1 MIVYK
6 WRQTMNLRYMTRE
19 LYYQKRRT
27 LTSVLGLSIGIAL
40 LIILNALSLA
50 YRQAAHVP
58 LREIGADITV
68 QRAGDVP
75 QNLAGAVFPC
85 SAVTIRKDEVEKI
98 RKLPGVRGTGTGLLL
113 WVFDPDRAW
122 IVLGIEKENSI
133 GPSLLRSSVI
143 EGRFLEDGKP
153 EALVERAYAR
163 QLGIGLND
171 MVSVADKKFPVVGFV
186 DASRAA
192 KIAIANVYLPL
203 REAEEL
209 AASSKELQSVSP
221 FAPGDVNLL
230 FVKAEQ
236 EKITG
241 LASEMKSI
249 LGNKATVATPDSFLK
264 LLGSLFALSDK
275 FTLAASLIA
284 IIVAVLIAFKT
295 MAGNIAERAREIGV
309 LKAVGWT
316 NRNVVSQ
323 LLSESVIQ
331 CFMAG
336 ILGLLIALV
345 ASFGLSFMKVN
356 IPIPWEMSPTP
367 HFLPGG
373 GDQVF
378 KTLQLPVHV
387 PWTLASFA
395 ILLSI
400 VIGGLTGGLLGRHIS
415 KIKPSE
421 VLRHE

>member
-1 MIVYK
+1 
-6 WRQTMNLRYMTRE
+6 MNLRYMTKE
-19 LYYQKRRT
+19 LYYQRRRT
-27 LTSVLGLSIGIAL
+27 LMSILGLSIGIAL
-40 LIILNALSLA
+40 LIIINSLSLA
-50 YRQAAHVP
+50 YRQAARVP
-58 LREIGADITV
+58 LQEIGADITV
-68 QRAGDVP
+68 QRSGDVP
-75 QNLAGAVFPC
+75 KEMAGAVFPC
-85 SAVTIRKDEVEKI
+85 SAVTIHKEEVDKI
-98 RKLPGVRGTGTGLLL
+98 QRLPGIRGIGTGLLL

-122 IVLGIEKENSI
+122 IVLGIEKKNSI
-133 GPSLLRSSVI
+133 GPSLLRSSI
-143 EGRFLEDGKP
+143 TEGRFLEDSRP
-153 EALVERAYAR
+153 EALVEQAYAR
-163 QLGIGLND
+163 QFGIRLND
-171 MVSVADKKFPVVGFV
+171 TISVDNKRFPVVGFV

-192 KIAIANVYLPL
+192 KIAVANVYLPL
-203 REAEEL
+203 KEAEDM

-221 FAPGDVNLL
+221 YALGDVNLL
-230 FVKAEQ
+230 FIKADE
-236 EKITG
+236 EKISG

-249 LGNKATVATPDSFLK
+249 LGSKATVATPDSFLK

-295 MAGNIAERAREIGV
+295 MAGNIAERAQEIGV

-323 LLSESVIQ
+323 LMSESMIQ

-336 ILGLLIALV
+336 ILGLLVALV
-345 ASFGLSFMKVN
+345 AAFGLSFMKVN
-356 IPIPWEMSPTP
+356 IPIPWEMSPIP

-373 GDQVF
+373 GDQIF
-378 KTLQLPVHV
+378 KTLRLPVHV
-387 PWTLASFA
+387 PWNLAFFA

-400 VIGGLTGGLLGRHIS
+400 IIGAMTGGLLGRHIS

>member
-1 MIVYK
+1 
-6 WRQTMNLRYMTRE
+6 MNLRYMTQE

-27 LTSVLGLSIGIAL
+27 LMSILGLSIGIAL
-40 LIILNALSLA
+40 LIILNSLSSA

-58 LREIGADITV
+58 LQEIGADITV
-68 QRAGDVP
+68 QRSGDVP
-75 QNLAGAVFPC
+75 KDLAGAVFPC
-85 SAVTIRKDEVEKI
+85 SAVTIHKEEVEKI
-98 RKLPGVRGTGTGLLL
+98 RKLPGVRGIGTGLLL
-113 WVFDPDRAW
+113 WVFDPNRAW
-122 IVLGIEKENSI
+122 IVLGIEKDNSI
-133 GPSLLRSSVI
+133 GPSLLRSSVTK
-143 EGRFLEDGKP
+143 GRFLEDGKP
-153 EALVERAYAR
+153 EALVEQAYAR
-163 QLGIGLND
+163 QFGIKLND
-171 MVSVADKKFPVVGFV
+171 TISVADDKFPVVGII

-203 REAEEL
+203 KEAEDL
-209 AASSKELQSVSP
+209 AVSSKGIQSVSP
-221 FAPGDVNLL
+221 YARGDVNLL
-230 FVKAEQ
+230 FVKADQ
-236 EKITG
+236 EKITS
-241 LASEMKSI
+241 LASEMKGI

-323 LLSESVIQ
+323 LMSESVIQ
-331 CFMAG
+331 CFLAG

-373 GDQVF
+373 GDQIF
-378 KTLQLPVHV
+378 KTLRLPVHV
-387 PWTLASFA
+387 PWTLASFG
-395 ILLSI
+395 ILLSV

>member
-1 MIVYK
+1 
-6 WRQTMNLRYMTRE
+6 MNLRYMTKE

-27 LTSVLGLSIGIAL
+27 LMSILGLSVGIAL
-40 LIILNALSLA
+40 LIILNSLSSA

-58 LREIGADITV
+58 LKEIGADITV
-68 QRAGDVP
+68 QRSGDVP
-75 QNLAGAVFPC
+75 KDLAGAVFPC
-85 SAVTIRKDEVEKI
+85 SAVTIRKEEVEKI
-98 RKLPGVRGTGTGLLL
+98 QKLPGVRGIGTGLLL
-113 WVFDPDRAW
+113 WVFDPNRAW
-122 IVLGIEKENSI
+122 IVLGIEKENSV
-133 GPSLLRSSVI
+133 GPSLLRSSVT

-153 EALVERAYAR
+153 EALVEQAYAR
-163 QLGIGLND
+163 QFGIKLND
-171 MVSVADKKFPVVGFV
+171 TISVADDKFPVVGII

-192 KIAIANVYLPL
+192 KIAVANVYLPL
-203 REAEEL
+203 KEAENL
-209 AASSKELQSVSP
+209 AASSKGLQSVSP
-221 FAPGDVNLL
+221 YALGDVNLL
-230 FVKAEQ
+230 FIKADQ
-236 EKITG
+236 EKIPG
-241 LASEMKSI
+241 LASEMKGI
-249 LGNKATVATPDSFLK
+249 LGNKATVATPESFLK

-323 LLSESVIQ
+323 LMSESVIQ
-331 CFMAG
+331 CFLAG

-373 GDQVF
+373 GDQIF
-378 KTLQLPVHV
+378 KTLRLPVHV
-387 PWTLASFA
+387 PWNLAFFA
-395 ILLSI
+395 VLLSI
-400 VIGGLTGGLLGRHIS
+400 IIGGMTGGLLGRHIS

-421 VLRHE
+421 VLRHD

>member
-1 MIVYK
+1 MVTYER
-6 WRQTMNLRYMTRE
+6 RQVMNLRYMMKE
-19 LYYQKRRT
+19 LYYQRRRT
-27 LTSVLGLSIGIAL
+27 VMSILGLSIGIAL
-40 LIILNALSLA
+40 LVILNSLSSA

-58 LREIGADITV
+58 LKEIGADITV
-68 QRAGDVP
+68 QRSGDVP
-75 QNLAGAVFPC
+75 KDLAGAVFPC
-85 SAVTIRKDEVEKI
+85 SAVTIRNEEVEKI
-98 RKLPGVRGTGTGLLL
+98 QKLPGVRGIGTGLLL
-113 WVFDPDRAW
+113 WVFDPNRAW

-133 GPSLLRSSVI
+133 GPSLLRSSLT

-153 EALVERAYAR
+153 EALVEQAYAR
-163 QLGIGLND
+163 QFGIRLND
-171 MVSVADKKFPVVGFV
+171 TISVADHKFPVVGFV

-192 KIAIANVYLPL
+192 KIAVANVYLPL
-203 REAEEL
+203 KEAEDL
-209 AASSKELQSVSP
+209 AVASQGLQSVSP
-221 FAPGDVNLL
+221 YAPGDVNLL
-230 FVKAEQ
+230 FIKADQ
-236 EKITG
+236 EKITN
-241 LASEMKSI
+241 LASEMKTI

-323 LLSESVIQ
+323 LMSESVVQ
-331 CFMAG
+331 CFVAG
-336 ILGLLIALV
+336 ILGLMIALV

-356 IPIPWEMSPTP
+356 IPIPWEISPTP

-373 GDQVF
+373 GDQIF
-378 KTLQLPVHV
+378 KTLRLPVHI
-387 PWTLASFA
+387 PWNLAFFA

-400 VIGGLTGGLLGRHIS
+400 IIGGMTGGLLGRHIS

>member
-1 MIVYK
+1 
-6 WRQTMNLRYMTRE
+6 MNLRYMTKE

-27 LTSVLGLSIGIAL
+27 LMSILGLSIGIAL
-40 LIILNALSLA
+40 LIILNSLSSA

-58 LREIGADITV
+58 LKEIGADITV
-68 QRAGDVP
+68 QRSGDVP
-75 QNLAGAVFPC
+75 KDLAGAVFPC
-85 SAVTIRKDEVEKI
+85 SAVTIRKEEVEKI
-98 RKLPGVRGTGTGLLL
+98 EKLSGVRGIGTGLLL
-113 WVFDPDRAW
+113 WVFDPNRAW
-122 IVLGIEKENSI
+122 IVLGIEKDNSI
-133 GPSLLRSSVI
+133 GPSVLRSSVT

-153 EALVERAYAR
+153 EALVEQAYAR
-163 QLGIGLND
+163 QFGIKLND
-171 MVSVADKKFPVVGFV
+171 TISVADHKFPVVGFV

-192 KIAIANVYLPL
+192 KIAVANLYLPL
-203 REAEEL
+203 KEAEDL
-209 AASSKELQSVSP
+209 AASSKGLQSVSP
-221 FAPGDVNLL
+221 YAPGDVNLL
-230 FVKAEQ
+230 FIKADQ

-241 LASEMKSI
+241 LASEMKDI

-323 LLSESVIQ
+323 LMSESVIQ

-336 ILGLLIALV
+336 ILGLVIALV
-345 ASFGLSFMKVN
+345 AAYALSFMKVS

-373 GDQVF
+373 GDQIF
-378 KTLQLPVHV
+378 KILRLPVHV
-387 PWTLASFA
+387 PWNLAFFA
-395 ILLSI
+395 IILSVI
-400 VIGGLTGGLLGRHIS
+400 IGGMTGGLLGRHIS

-421 VLRHE
+421 VLRHD

>member
-1 MIVYK
+1 
-6 WRQTMNLRYMTRE
+6 MNLRYMTKE

-27 LTSVLGLSIGIAL
+27 LMSILGLSIGIAL
-40 LIILNALSLA
+40 LIILNSLSSA

-58 LREIGADITV
+58 LKEIGADITV
-68 QRAGDVP
+68 QRSGDVP
-75 QNLAGAVFPC
+75 KELAGAVFPC
-85 SAVTIRKDEVEKI
+85 SAVTIRKEEVEKI
-98 RKLPGVRGTGTGLLL
+98 QKLPGVRGIGTGLLL
-113 WVFDPDRAW
+113 WVFDPNRAW

-133 GPSLLRSSVI
+133 GPSLLRSSVT

-153 EALVERAYAR
+153 EALVEQAYAR
-163 QLGIGLND
+163 QFGIKLND
-171 MVSVADKKFPVVGFV
+171 TISVADKKFPVVGFV

-192 KIAIANVYLPL
+192 KIAVANVYLPL
-203 REAEEL
+203 KEAEDL

-221 FAPGDVNLL
+221 YAPGDVNLL
-230 FVKAEQ
+230 FIKADQ

-241 LASEMKSI
+241 LASEMKGI
-249 LGNKATVATPDSFLK
+249 LGNKATVATPESFLK

-323 LLSESVIQ
+323 LMSESVIQ

-373 GDQVF
+373 GDQIF
-378 KTLQLPVHV
+378 KTLRLPVHV
-387 PWTLASFA
+387 PWNLAFFA

-400 VIGGLTGGLLGRHIS
+400 IIGGMTGGLLGRHIS

-421 VLRHE
+421 VLRHD

>member
-1 MIVYK
+1 MVFHK
-6 WRQTMNLRYMTRE
+6 GRLLMNLRYLTKE

-27 LTSVLGLSIGIAL
+27 LMSILGLSIGIAL
-40 LIILNALSLA
+40 LIILNSLSSA

-58 LREIGADITV
+58 LKEIGADITV
-68 QRAGDVP
+68 QRSGNVP
-75 QNLAGAVFPC
+75 KDLAGAVFPC
-85 SAVTIRKDEVEKI
+85 SAVTIRKEEVEKI
-98 RKLPGVRGTGTGLLL
+98 QKLPGVRGIGTGLLL
-113 WVFDPDRAW
+113 WVFDPNRAW
-122 IVLGIEKENSI
+122 IVLGIEKSNSI
-133 GPSLLRSSVI
+133 GPSLLRSSVT

-153 EALVERAYAR
+153 EALVEQAYAR
-163 QLGIGLND
+163 QFGIKLND
-171 MVSVADKKFPVVGFV
+171 TISVANGKFPVVGFI

-192 KIAIANVYLPL
+192 KIAVANVYLPL
-203 REAEEL
+203 KEAEDL
-209 AASSKELQSVSP
+209 AASSKGLQSVSP
-221 FAPGDVNLL
+221 YAPGDVNLL
-230 FVKAEQ
+230 FIKADQ

-241 LASEMKSI
+241 LASDMKGI
-249 LGNKATVATPDSFLK
+249 LGDKATVATPDSFLK

-295 MAGNIAERAREIGV
+295 MAGNIGERAREIGV

-323 LLSESVIQ
+323 LMSESFIQ
-331 CFMAG
+331 CFLAG

-373 GDQVF
+373 GDQIF
-378 KTLQLPVHV
+378 KTLRLPVHV
-387 PWTLASFA
+387 PWNLAFFA

-400 VIGGLTGGLLGRHIS
+400 IIGGLTGGLLGRHIS

>member
-1 MIVYK
+1 
-6 WRQTMNLRYMTRE
+6 MNLRYMTKE

-27 LTSVLGLSIGIAL
+27 LMSILGLSIGIAL
-40 LIILNALSLA
+40 LIILNSLSSA
-50 YRQAAHVP
+50 YRQAAHAP
-58 LREIGADITV
+58 LQEIGADITV
-68 QRAGDVP
+68 QRSGDVP
-75 QNLAGAVFPC
+75 KELTGSVFPC

-98 RKLPGVRGTGTGLLL
+98 QKLPGVRGIGTGLLL
-113 WVFDPDRAW
+113 WVFDPNRAW
-122 IVLGIEKENSI
+122 IVLGIEKENTI
-133 GPSLLRSSVI
+133 GPSILRSSVI

-153 EALVERAYAR
+153 EALVEQAYAR
-163 QLGIGLND
+163 QFGIKLGD

-192 KIAIANVYLPL
+192 KIAVANLYLPL
-203 REAEEL
+203 KEAEEL
-209 AASSKELQSVSP
+209 AISSKELQSVSP
-221 FAPGDVNLL
+221 YKAGDVNLL
-230 FVKAEQ
+230 FVKADQ
-236 EKITG
+236 ERITG
-241 LASEMKSI
+241 LASEMKGI
-249 LGNKATVATPDSFLK
+249 LGNKATVATPESFLK
-264 LLGSLFALSDK
+264 LLGSLFALSNK

-323 LLSESVIQ
+323 LMSESVIQ

-345 ASFGLSFMKVN
+345 AAFALSFMKVN

-373 GDQVF
+373 GDQIF
-378 KTLQLPVHV
+378 KTLRLPVHV
-387 PWTLASFA
+387 PWNLAFFA
-395 ILLSI
+395 ILLSVI
-400 VIGGLTGGLLGRHIS
+400 IGGMTGGLLGRHIS

-421 VLRHE
+421 VLRHD